1 MLVTIMQIIVLKC
14 CVAFVEVP
22 VSQSVFVGE
31 TAMFRCRHSMTD
43 AIEWMINGTT
53 LTTDNTMPGI
63 SNGTIME
70 SGNIVHTL
78 SITGRVDYDNTEVV
92 ARADLPD
99 GSFED
104 STPIAIL
111 QGKLVTC

>member
-1 MLVTIMQIIVLKC
+1 
-14 CVAFVEVP
+14 
-22 VSQSVFVGE
+22 
-31 TAMFRCRHSMTD
+31 MTD
-43 AIEWMINGTT
+43 AIEWLINGTR
-53 LTTDNTMPGI
+53 LSADNPMPGI

-70 SGNIVHTL
+70 SVNMVHTL

-99 GSFED
+99 GSHED

-111 QGKLVTC
+111 RGKLTC